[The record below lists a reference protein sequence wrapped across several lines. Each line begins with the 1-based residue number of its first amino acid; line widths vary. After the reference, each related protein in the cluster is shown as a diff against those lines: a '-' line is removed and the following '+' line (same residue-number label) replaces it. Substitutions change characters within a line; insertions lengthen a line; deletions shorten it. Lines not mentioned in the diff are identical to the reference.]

1 MAVQIMNQQLQVKCR
16 FNLLHILECSIHSK
30 YGEHTK
36 AEIKAAIKG
45 EEAKAALNN
54 VAEEKIEILGKD
66 TDTPIEQI
74 LFAGS
79 IQCVTIME
87 EGQYTTITL
96 NAVSNTWKMDIK
108 RRSRSFQNPELTY
121 KKVAEAVAQE
131 YEAAVIWNIPDKK
144 LEQPL
149 IQYKETDYQ
158 FLKRLLS
165 HLQND
170 VLAGDFSDKIS
181 IYAGL
186 GKGIKKT
193 AVDLAQI
200 NYAVIPFYI
209 QKEGRKQQNRLIGYR
224 LEHME
229 YIRTGDLLQI
239 EGSPFYVM
247 EAETVYIRGALE
259 CTCRAFPKQC
269 FQVEKIPAQTLSGA
283 VLYGRVLKIR
293 QELVKLHLDIDIE
306 QPVSEAYEFP
316 WQPVTGNMLYCMP
329 EIGTK
334 AALCFDGPEEST
346 GRVLYS
352 IRENSDAYDGLPYY
366 GNKYFTTDKGKRM
379 YLNSLEMGL
388 TNMAGGSAEISIKD
402 GLGLDVNAAHNV
414 LVQAD
419 GKIELKGKNVK
430 IKAPKEATL
439 VRKDV
444 LSPTVINLCNAFDAI
459 GRTGNFA
466 SNGKPKVK
474 NRKQREEKPQ
484 IQEPYSLEG
493 VLGAILCNIPAEEFE
508 SPAMEAIAASM
519 PVVSS
524 IGGIVR

>member
-1 MAVQIMNQQLQVKCR
+1 MAVEIMNQQLQVKCG
-16 FNLLHILECSIHSK
+16 FNLLHILECSIYSK

-36 AEIKAAIKG
+36 AEIKAAVKS

-54 VAEEKIEILGKD
+54 AAEKKIEILGKD
-66 TDTPIEQI
+66 IDSSIEQV
-74 LFAGS
+74 LFVGS
-79 IQCVTIME
+79 IQCIAINE
-87 EGQYTTITL
+87 EGQYTTICL

-131 YEAAVIWNIPDKK
+131 YEAAVLWNIPDKK

-158 FLKRLLS
+158 FLKRVVS
-165 HLQND
+165 HVQND
-170 VLAGDFSDKIS
+170 VLTGDSSDKIS
-181 IYAGL
+181 ICAGIEN
-186 GKGIKKT
+186 GIKT
-193 AVDLAQI
+193 TTVDLKRN

-209 QKEGRKQQNRLIGYR
+209 QREGRKQQNRMLGYR
-224 LEHME
+224 LEHMD

-247 EAETVYIRGALE
+247 EAETVYTRGALE

-269 FQVEKIPAQTLSGA
+269 FHVEKIPAQTLSGA
-283 VLYGRVLKIR
+283 VLNGRVLETR
-293 QELVKLHLDIDIE
+293 QEMVKLHLDIDKE
-306 QPVSEAYEFP
+306 QSVAEAYEFP

-334 AALCFDGPEEST
+334 AALCFDGPKEST
-346 GRVLYS
+346 GRVIYS
-352 IRENSDAYDGLPYY
+352 IRENSDAYGGLPYY

-379 YLNSLEMGL
+379 YLNTLEMGL
-388 TNMAGGSAEISIKD
+388 ANMAGGSAEISIKD
-402 GLGLDVNAAHNV
+402 GLSLDVNTVHKV
-414 LVQAD
+414 SIQAE
-419 GKIELKGKNVK
+419 GKIELKGENVK
-430 IKAPKEATL
+430 IKTPIEATM

-466 SNGKPKVK
+466 SNGEPKEK
-474 NRKQREEKPQ
+474 KRKQREEKLQ
-484 IQEPYSLEG
+484 TQEPYSLEG
-493 VLGAILCNIPAEEFE
+493 VLGTILCNIPAEEFE

-519 PVVSS
+519 PIVSS
-524 IGGIVR
+524 IVR